1 MQLDPAHHQKNLDF
15 SRVKYKN
22 IVLMLLCAFSSTFN
36 TSNCWEFY
44 IFFKVTFLCS
54 SRLSINGLPYITSN
68 RKWRTDEEAGLSS
81 RSFIDNCLHLTM
93 HSTNTA
99 PGWKLLSS
107 QLKYEVYHSQLYL
120 HNKQMLEGFPKV
132 TSSCNFIKITAPQTE
147 WLL

>member
-1 MQLDPAHHQKNLDF
+1 MQLDPAHHQKKILISHEWSIKILF
-15 SRVKYKN
+15 LCSCVHL
-22 IVLMLLCAFSSTFN
+22 VLHSTQTAGNF
-36 TSNCWEFY
+36 TF
-44 IFFKVTFLCS
+44 FFKVTFLCS
-54 SRLSINGLPYITSN
+54 SRLSINGLPYLTSN

>member
-1 MQLDPAHHQKNLDF
+1 MQLDPAHHQRILI
-15 SRVKYKN
+15 SHEYKN
-22 IVLMLLCAFSSTFN
+22 IVLLMLLCAFSSTFN

-44 IFFKVTFLCS
+44 FFFFKVTFLCS
-54 SRLSINGLPYITSN
+54 SRLSINGLPYLTSN

-99 PGWKLLSS
+99 GSFLSS

-132 TSSCNFIKITAPQTE
+132 TSSCNFIKMTAPQTE
-147 WLL
+147 CLL